1 MSEAP
6 IPESSPERSPEE
18 RSAAPEP
25 PAPEPVE
32 PALELAPAPSARA
45 RWLDRGVGALVGA
58 ALGAIA
64 MGALQGSAPAVD
76 EAEAEEPPPS
86 DRVTMRPE
94 LARRAGIRVETV
106 TAQPIVATTEVVGT
120 VDFDPAAVSVV
131 GARVQGRV
139 SEVLV
144 ELGQE
149 VHRGDALARVETAD
163 LGPALADWLT
173 AEAELTAA
181 HAHEARERDL
191 ATHRLT
197 TATSV
202 EQATASSDS
211 LEARVRGTEQ
221 VLFAMGLTR
230 AELERARAGRPVDA
244 VTVRAPM
251 DGEVI
256 ERPTTLGQVVG
267 PTDAIVRIATVDT
280 VWVNLDVYERDL
292 DRVHEG
298 DEVVLVGDGDEERS
312 YTGRVE
318 HVGPVVDESSR
329 TAPVRIEVPNVDHEL
344 RPGQFVRAE
353 LFHEETARDG
363 ITVPTAAVMQLGGV
377 PAVFVE
383 VGDFAYEVRA
393 VELGETVDD
402 VVELRAGIVAG
413 DRVVVEGGFALKS
426 ELQR

>member
-1 MSEAP
+1 MSEERDPEAP
-6 IPESSPERSPEE
+6 VEGSEPGAFGAPTADPTTS
-18 RSAAPEP
+18 APE
-25 PAPEPVE
+25 
-32 PALELAPAPSARA
+32 APAPRGDG
-45 RWLDRGVGALVGA
+45 RGPWLDRGVGALVGA
-58 ALGAIA
+58 TLGALT
-64 MGALQGSAPAVD
+64 MGALQGSTPPSEPE
-76 EAEAEEPPPS
+76 EAEVSPS
-86 DRVTMRPE
+86 HDRVTLRPE

-106 TAQPIVATTEVVGT
+106 SERPIVATTEVVGA

-139 SEVLV
+139 AEVLV
-144 ELGQE
+144 ELGQQ

-230 AELERARAGRPVDA
+230 AELVRARAGRPVDA

-267 PTDAIVRIATVDT
+267 PTDPIVRIATVDT
-280 VWVNLDVYERDL
+280 VWVNLDVYELDL

-298 DEVVLVGDGDEERS
+298 DEVILVGDGDEETS
-312 YTGRVE
+312 FTGRVE
-318 HVGPVVDESSR
+318 HVGPVVDEDTR

-353 LFHEETARDG
+353 LFHEETARAG
-363 ITVPTAAVMQLGGV
+363 ITVPTEAVMQLGGV

-402 VVELRAGIVAG
+402 AVELRAGIAAG
-413 DRVVVEGGFALKS
+413 DRVVVAGGFALKS